1 MSIAILGYGTV
12 GSGSFYFLNANRER
26 IHKRTGVHINVKWI
40 FDLKGQL
47 DDTAQ
52 KHLTHDIKDVLDD
65 TDVTVIIECMGG
77 IEPAYTYVKSALLKG
92 KSVVT
97 SNKEL
102 VASRGGELLAIAKA
116 NSVNF
121 LFEASV
127 GGGIPIILPLE
138 QSLMLDDISQITGI
152 LNGTTNY
159 ILTNIESR
167 GVSYSEALKEAQEHG
182 FAELNPSADVDGF
195 DTCRKLAIL
204 LSLTLGK
211 QVDFNDIPTMGISQ
225 ITPDDFV
232 LASHKNKTIKLLGV
246 AAIDG
251 SRLSARVA
259 PFMIDLHH
267 PLANIY
273 NEYNAISVTGK
284 LAGNMMF
291 YGKGAGKLPTAA
303 AIITDVVMCVRHPD
317 KFIGRGWGLEKHLVS
332 PFECEKIG
340 GMFVC

>member
-1 MSIAILGYGTV
+1 MSIAILGYGIV
-12 GSGSFYFLNANRER
+12 GSGAFDYLGANKDRLR
-26 IHKRTGVHINVKWI
+26 QRTGAEVNVKWI
-40 FDLKGQL
+40 LDLKDKIDVGAQKFLTHNASDIL
-47 DDTAQ
+47 DDPE
-52 KHLTHDIKDVLDD
+52 
-65 TDVTVIIECMGG
+65 VTIVVECMGG
-77 IEPAYTYVKSALLKG
+77 IEPAYTYVKTALTNG

-102 VASRGGELLAIAKA
+102 VAARGGELLAIAKA

-138 QSLMLDDISQITGI
+138 QSLMLDDITQIAGI

-159 ILTNIESR
+159 ILTNMKNR
-167 GVSYSEALKEAQEHG
+167 GISFDEALKEAQDAG
-182 FAELNPSADVDGF
+182 FAEANPSADVDGF

-211 QVDFNDIPTMGISQ
+211 QVDFNDIPITGITK
-225 ITPDDFV
+225 ITQEDFA
-232 LASHKNKTIKLLGV
+232 LAASKGKTIKLLGM
-246 AAIDG
+246 AKIDG
-251 SRLSARVA
+251 GRLSARVA
-259 PFMIDLHH
+259 PFMIDLTH

-284 LAGNMMF
+284 LSGDMMF
-291 YGKGAGKLPTAA
+291 CGKGAGKLPTAA
-303 AIITDVVMCVRHPD
+303 AVITDVAMCARHPD
-317 KFIGRGWGLEKHLVS
+317 KYIGWGWNLEKVSVS
-332 PFECEKIG
+332 PLETENIG

>member
-12 GSGSFYFLNANRER
+12 GSGSFYYLNANYER
-26 IHKRTGVHINVKWI
+26 ICQRTGVHINTKWI
-40 FDLKGQL
+40 YDLKEQL
-47 DDTAQ
+47 DDDAQ
-52 KHLTHDIKDVLDD
+52 KFLTHDVSDILNDS
-65 TDVTVIIECMGG
+65 DVTVVVECMGG
-77 IEPAYTYVKSALLKG
+77 IEPSYTYVKTALLKG

-102 VASRGGELLAIAKA
+102 VASYGGELLAIAKA

-121 LFEASV
+121 RFEASV

-138 QSLMLDDISQITGI
+138 QSLMLDDISQVTGI

-159 ILTNIESR
+159 ILTNMQLRGASYDES
-167 GVSYSEALKEAQEHG
+167 LKEAQERG

-211 QVDFNDIPTMGISQ
+211 QVDYNDIPTTGISQ
-225 ITPDDFV
+225 ITSDDFK
-232 LASHKNKTIKLLGV
+232 LAAKENKTIKLLGV
-246 AAIDG
+246 ATIDNE
-251 SRLSARVA
+251 RLSARVA
-259 PFMIDLHH
+259 PFMIDLTH

-273 NEYNAISVTGK
+273 NEYNAISVTSK

-303 AIITDVVMCVRHPD
+303 AMITDVVMCVRHPNQY
-317 KFIGRGWGLEKHLVS
+317 IGRGWNIEKHNVS
-332 PFECEKIG
+332 SLETEKIG